1 MINQLS
7 KIRVMGLRL
16 CAGFEEAAVCYEKA
30 FGEGLWL
37 GSDCCPLLTASKK
50 TGISVHRLQD
60 DKFCQ
65 QPVDVRKAL
74 ISL

>member
-1 MINQLS
+1 MKQLCSGIKKMINQLS

-50 TGISVHRLQD
+50 TGISVPQAAR
-60 DKFCQ
+60 
-65 QPVDVRKAL
+65 
-74 ISL
+74 